1 MAEHTSTDNILFPA
15 QWRSYFAILIAAGF
29 ACILV
34 SLGLCSLVGDQGL
47 KTFFHSYLA
56 NYIFCLSM
64 CLGALFFVLVQ
75 HLVRASWSATIRRVG
90 ELLAT
95 TIPWWAILFL
105 PILIS
110 AIRPHS
116 DVLYPWNAV
125 ELEPLVQQK
134 IGYLNGSFFTIRAL
148 IYFGVWIFAGMF
160 CFTLSRQQD
169 HTGSAEI
176 TLKLQKW
183 SGPLIVLF
191 ALALNFAAFDWV
203 MSTDPAWYSTIF
215 GVYLFAASMMAFFA
229 ASIVV
234 FNILQRNGRVI
245 KYVSTEHY
253 HDMGKFLFGFVFFW
267 SYIAFSQY
275 MLYWYGNIPEET
287 LWFKHR
293 MVGGW
298 GYVGILLILGH
309 FAIPMLGLLSR
320 HVRRHR
326 NALFGWAIFLLVMH
340 WVDMSFLVLPNVGP
354 FSLAMLLGHFTCL
367 VGLLC
372 IFLALFMWR
381 VGDTPLVATRDP
393 WIQESLAYHNM

>member
-1 MAEHTSTDNILFPA
+1 MAAHDSQDNILFPA
-15 QWRSYFAILIAAGF
+15 KWRGFFTILIAAGF
-29 ACILV
+29 ACILL
-34 SLGLCSLVGDQGL
+34 SLGLCSLVGEHGL
-47 KTFFHSYLA
+47 RTFFHSYLT
-56 NYIFCLSM
+56 NYIYCLSI

-75 HLVRASWSATIRRVG
+75 HLVRASWSATIRRVA

-105 PILIS
+105 PILVS
-110 AIRPHS
+110 ALRPNS
-116 DVLYPWNAV
+116 DVLYPWNGA
-125 ELEPLVQQK
+125 ELEPIVQLK
-134 IGYLNGSFFTIRAL
+134 TSYLNGGFFTVRSL
-148 IYFGVWIFAGMF
+148 VYFAVWIFAGAF
-160 CFTLSRQQD
+160 CFKLSREQD
-169 HTGSAEI
+169 QTGNAEL

-183 SGPLIVLF
+183 SGPLIILF
-191 ALALNFAAFDWV
+191 ALSMNFAAFDWV

-229 ASIVV
+229 TSIVF
-234 FNILQRNGRVI
+234 FNILQRNGRVV

-267 SYIAFSQY
+267 SYIAFSQF
-275 MLYWYGNIPEET
+275 MLYWYANIPEET

-293 MVGGW
+293 MQGGW
-298 GYVGILLILGH
+298 GQIGILLILGH

-326 NALFGWAIFLLVMH
+326 QALFGWAIFLLFMH
-340 WVDMSFLVLPNVGP
+340 WVDMSFLVMPNVGP
-354 FSLAMLLGHFTCL
+354 FGLPMLLGHFACL

-381 VGDTPLVATRDP
+381 IGDTPLVATRDP
-393 WIQESLAYHNM
+393 WLQEALAYHNM